1 MNRVWHRFFVR
12 AVVALVGTMLGVWWF
27 WLPGYGAEQGGLESF
42 VYGAEQGGLEG
53 FGYGAEREGTGRL
66 RYGTQQEKQG
76 GEEGLLSA
84 EIPDLGLEDIQV
96 FLDRQYGQE
105 NISFSGVMEDM
116 VKGRFREAGETIFH
130 TFWESFLEEME
141 GSIGFLGQAAALGL
155 LGAVFAQAAAVF
167 PGSRIAEIGFFITY
181 LLTFTCLTASFF
193 TSVETAGGVV
203 ENVLDFMK
211 VLLPSFFLAVAFS
224 GGSISSAALYG
235 TVVGGVSGA
244 QFLCGRVLLPLVKVY
259 VLLVL
264 AGNISREVFV
274 RRLTE
279 GLEKGVR
286 WSLKTMVGVFLGLQM
301 VQTMVLPFADSVKRA
316 GIQKVIS
323 AIPGIGSGAEAI
335 LQVTVGTGVLV
346 KNTIGGAAVI
356 FLILLAAGPVAKL
369 CFFLVLYQGAAAL
382 MEPVC
387 DKRITA
393 CAEGMAKA
401 HQLLLHLVIA
411 VLLLFALS
419 LGIICASTNAVYFG
433 G

>member
-1 MNRVWHRFFVR
+1 MNRIGHRFFLL
-12 AVVALVGTMLGVWWF
+12 AVMVFAGAVFGLWWF
-27 WLPGYGAEQGGLESF
+27 WLPGYGAQQGGNKVS
-42 VYGAEQGGLEG
+42 
-53 FGYGAEREGTGRL
+53 GYGAQQGENPGPGYGTG
-66 RYGTQQEKQG
+66 QKDNG
-76 GEEGLLSA
+76 GKEALLSA
-84 EIPDLGLEDIQV
+84 EIPELGLEEIQE
-96 FLDRQYGQE
+96 FLDRQYGQGK
-105 NISFSGVMEDM
+105 ISFSGLMEDLVQGN
-116 VKGRFREAGETIFH
+116 VKKAGETIFH
-130 TFWESFLEEME
+130 TFRESFLEEMG

-193 TSVETAGGVV
+193 TSVETAGRVV

-211 VLLPSFFLAVAFS
+211 VLLPSFFLAVAFA

-235 TVVGGVSGA
+235 TVIGGVSGA
-244 QFLCGRVLLPLVKVY
+244 QFLCGRILLPLIKVY
-259 VLLVL
+259 VLFVL

-316 GIQKVIS
+316 GIQKAVS

-356 FLILLAAGPVAKL
+356 LLLLLAAGPVAKL